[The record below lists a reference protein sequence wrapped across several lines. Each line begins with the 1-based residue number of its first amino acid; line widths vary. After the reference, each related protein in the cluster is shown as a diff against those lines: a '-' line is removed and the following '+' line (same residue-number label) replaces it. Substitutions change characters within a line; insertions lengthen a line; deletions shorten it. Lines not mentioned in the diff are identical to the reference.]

1 MSSEPLAPF
10 DRGKPNIAR
19 AYDFFLGGKDNFAAD
34 RELAAKILAVYPLTE
49 VLVRENRAFL
59 ARAVDFVSRQ
69 GITQF
74 IDIGSGLPTTPNTH
88 EVAGKVNPDARVT
101 YVDNDPVVLSH
112 ARALLA
118 AAGRV
123 DAVAG
128 DLRDPDAVLASVRQ
142 AGMIDLDQPVCVILG
157 MILHFFD
164 QAEADN
170 VTAELVRTIVPGS
183 FMIMSTGV
191 NNDTPELADRF
202 GSTYNAATV
211 HSFDRKIVAGHF
223 AGLELVEPGL
233 TEVRNWRPEFSLD
246 ETEIRP
252 GDILGGVGRK
262 LA

>member
-1 MSSEPLAPF
+1 MGSDPVVPF
-10 DRGKPNIAR
+10 DPSKPNIAR

-34 RELAAKILAVYPLTE
+34 RELAAKILLVYPLTG

-74 IDIGSGLPTTPNTH
+74 IDIGSGLPTVPNTH
-88 EVAGKVNPDARVT
+88 EVASKVNPRAHVT

-118 AAGRV
+118 DAGRV

-128 DLRDPDAVLASVRQ
+128 DLREPDAILASVRRT
-142 AGMIDLDQPVCVILG
+142 GIIDVDQPVCVILG

-164 QAEADN
+164 PAEAER
-170 VTAELVRTIVPGS
+170 VTAALMRAIPPGS
-183 FMIMSTGV
+183 FMIISTGV
-191 NNDTPELADRF
+191 NNDSPALAGRF

-211 HSFDRKIVAGHF
+211 HSYDRKVVAGLF
-223 AGLELVEPGL
+223 DGLDLVEP
-233 TEVRNWRPEFSLD
+233 
-246 ETEIRP
+246 
-252 GDILGGVGRK
+252 
-262 LA
+262 A